1 MWGEEIDFEDLQINI
16 VNIFVDEHFTEVERK
31 WIERLQW
38 FIEVYVKM
46 FIITGIVYITSPNIF
61 AAIQYAMDKPNAT
74 LFPETAKIEC
84 DLKDI
89 FFKKY

>member
-1 MWGEEIDFEDLQINI
+1 MDFILGTLKLILS
-16 VNIFVDEHFTEVERK
+16 IFLDEHFTDVERK

-38 FIEVYVKM
+38 FIEVYIKM

-61 AAIQYAMDKPNAT
+61 AAIQYAMDKPNAS

-84 DLKDI
+84 DSKGFLDRNQNSN
-89 FFKKY
+89 